1 MSPRAACRLEA
12 LGFDR
17 VYDYVDGIS
26 DWKAAGLA
34 VEGDATSEQHVI
46 DATRRDV
53 PTCRPDETIAEVR
66 AKTTEGNWDVCV
78 VVDCDRMAIGRIRG
92 SALEADASLRAVEV
106 MEIGPSTVRPDSL
119 LQPLA
124 KRMHERNAPHVLVT
138 TAQGTLIGI
147 LLREEADRLI
157 AGKTPSK
164 IWQDCECCPG
174 RWTTST
180 STAESS

>member
-12 LGFDR
+12 LGFGR

-34 VEGDATSEQHVI
+34 TEGNATPEQQVI

-53 PTCRPDETIAEVR
+53 PTCRPDETIADVR
-66 AKTTEGNWDVCV
+66 ARTADGNWDVCV
-78 VVDCDRMAIGRIRG
+78 VVDCDGMAIGRIRR
-92 SALEADASLRAVEV
+92 SALEADASLLAAEV
-106 MEIGPSTVRPDSL
+106 MEVGPSTVRPDSL
-119 LQPLA
+119 LRPLA
-124 KRMHERNAPHVLVT
+124 KRMHEHNAAHVLVT

-147 LLREEADRLI
+147 LLRDEADRLI
-157 AGKTPSK
+157 AGEPPRK

-174 RWTTST
+174 RWTIARTADST
-180 STAESS
+180 